1 MQLHISRGDEALP
14 LSPLGVGATL
24 FRSPTLPSGS
34 LATLQFSQMKF
45 EFFNARYNDWQM
57 ARRDFCITIGRLL
70 EPNELFTIAS
80 EGLQPLAD
88 APVILKQYGYYYYYY
103 YLYYYYYYSHYYYYY
118 TAPYA
123 GFATT

>member
-1 MQLHISRGDEALP
+1 
-14 LSPLGVGATL
+14 
-24 FRSPTLPSGS
+24 
-34 LATLQFSQMKF
+34 MKF

-88 APVILKQYGYYYYYY
+88 APVILKQYGK
-103 YLYYYYYYSHYYYYY
+103 SNR
-118 TAPYA
+118 TQNAIMAPDLHSIL
-123 GFATT
+123 FACNKSIIQTVCRAK